1 MDRPRLTES
10 EFTAYNLFK
19 EKGTLIKVLA
29 ESTFTESTVRNYF
42 YRLRSKGVID
52 GSINNYYF
60 PEAHFDVGNLHK
72 TRIEVRAERKVKEQA
87 KEALKEPK
95 KTKKDSDC
103 GFHFVK
109 GKRVEHPI
117 NLKPLVFENGWIRNV
132 YPEFPK
138 AS

>member
-29 ESTFTESTVRNYF
+29 ESKFTESTIRNYF

-52 GSINNYYF
+52 GSINSYHF
-60 PEAHFDVGNLHK
+60 PEILIEVGNIRKSRSELRLEK
-72 TRIEVRAERKVKEQA
+72 KDIREV
-87 KEALKEPK
+87 LKEPK
-95 KTKKDSDC
+95 KTKKEPDC
-103 GFHFVK
+103 GFHFFQ